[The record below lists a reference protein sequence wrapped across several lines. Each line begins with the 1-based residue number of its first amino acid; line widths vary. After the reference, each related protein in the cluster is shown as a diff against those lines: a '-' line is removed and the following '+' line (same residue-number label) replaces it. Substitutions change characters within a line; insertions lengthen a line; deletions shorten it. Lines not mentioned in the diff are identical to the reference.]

1 MLRKPLIPVLA
12 VLIAAIAATGAVE
25 AARMGGGRS
34 MGIQRQSIAPP
45 AARAP
50 TAVTPAPGAAAQP
63 VMPAQPGALA
73 PRAAAAAAIPATAA
87 PRTGMS
93 RFLGP
98 IAGIAAGLGI
108 AALLS
113 HFGLPEGFGSF
124 LLLALL
130 AIAVVFVVRAFLA
143 RRSQTAAMQYAGV
156 PAAAPRAPAAT
167 RSESA
172 WGGPDRVEP
181 VLRSNDIAAPATARA
196 LPPGFD
202 REAFL
207 RQARMQFTQL
217 QRAWDTA
224 DRAALA
230 DVMTPAMF
238 DEVNRDLVAR
248 STHTPTE
255 VVRLDAEVLDVTT
268 EGSEHWASVQFT
280 GLLREDGAPTP
291 KPFDETWNL
300 SKPVDGSSGWLLAG
314 IQQNDLAT
322 AT

>member
-1 MLRKPLIPVLA
+1 MPRKQLIPVLA
-12 VLIAAIAATGAVE
+12 VLIAVIAATGAAE
-25 AARMGGGRS
+25 AARMGGGRN

-63 VMPAQPGALA
+63 VMPAQPGAVA
-73 PRAAAAAAIPATAA
+73 PRAAAPAAVPATPA

-98 IAGIAAGLGI
+98 IAGIAAGLGL

-130 AIAVVFVVRAFLA
+130 AVAVVFIVRAFLA
-143 RRSQTAAMQYAGV
+143 RRSQGAMQYAGV
-156 PAAAPRAPAAT
+156 PAAGPRDAPIAA

-172 WGGPDRVEP
+172 WGGPERVEP
-181 VLRSNDIAAPATARA
+181 VLGSKDIAAPGTARA

-207 RQARMQFTQL
+207 RQARMQFNQL

-238 DEVNRDLVAR
+238 DEVSRDLVAR
-248 STHTPTE
+248 NTHTPTE
-255 VVRLDAEVLDVTT
+255 VVRLDAEVLEVAT
-268 EGSEHWASVQFT
+268 EGKEHWASVQFT
-280 GLLREDGAPTP
+280 GLLREDGAATP

>member
-1 MLRKPLIPVLA
+1 MQSKTLLAVVA
-12 VLIAAIAATGAVE
+12 VLIAVFTVTDAAE
-25 AARMGGGRS
+25 ARRLGGGRS
-34 MGIQRQSIAPP
+34 FGAQRQSIAPP
-45 AARAP
+45 AARA
-50 TAVTPAPGAAAQP
+50 PAPGAAAQP
-63 VMPAQPGALA
+63 VMPAQPAAVA
-73 PRAAAAAAIPATAA
+73 PRAVAPAAIPATPA
-87 PRTGMS
+87 PRSGMS

-98 IAGIAAGLGI
+98 IAGIAAGLGL

-130 AIAVVFVVRAFLA
+130 AVGVVFIVRAFLA
-143 RRSQTAAMQYAGV
+143 RRSQTSMQYAG
-156 PAAAPRAPAAT
+156 APAAGGRPAPTVT

-172 WGGPDRVEP
+172 RGGPDRVEP
-181 VLRSNDIAAPATARA
+181 VLRSNDIATTGAAPA

-238 DEVNRDLVAR
+238 DEVSRDLVAR
-248 STHTPTE
+248 NTHTPTE
-255 VVRLDAEVLDVTT
+255 IVRLDAEVLDVAT
-268 EGSEHWASVQFT
+268 EGGEHWASVQFT
-280 GLLREDGAPTP
+280 GLLREDGAATG

-314 IQQNDLAT
+314 IQQNDLET
-322 AT
+322 AV

>member
-1 MLRKPLIPVLA
+1 MIPVLA
-12 VLIAAIAATGAVE
+12 VLIALLAATGAVE

-34 MGIQRQSIAPP
+34 LGIQRQSIAPP

-50 TAVTPAPGAAAQP
+50 AAVTPAPGAATQP

-73 PRAAAAAAIPATAA
+73 PRAAAPAAIPATAA

-143 RRSQTAAMQYAGV
+143 RRSQTAMQYAGG
-156 PAAAPRAPAAT
+156 PAATPRAPAAT

-181 VLRSNDIAAPATARA
+181 ALRSNGVAAAAAGRA

-217 QRAWDTA
+217 QRAWDNG

-248 STHTPTE
+248 NTHTPTE
-255 VVRLDAEVLDVTT
+255 VVRLDAEVLEVVT
-268 EGSEHWASVQFT
+268 EGKEHWASVQFT
-280 GLLREDGAPTP
+280 GLLREDGAATP

-300 SKPVDGSSGWLLAG
+300 SKPVDDSSGWLLAG

-322 AT
+322 AG